1 MLIRACIPSGVE
13 ARECAVRSEAACA
26 NHGVGGLPARML
38 EGEDRRSS
46 PQEECHL
53 EGLSRRAL
61 CSLLFC
67 GVVLCCV
74 VL

>member
-1 MLIRACIPSGVE
+1 M
-13 ARECAVRSEAACA
+13 RESRGRWAP
-26 NHGVGGLPARML
+26 GRML
-38 EGEDRRSS
+38 EGEDRRPI

-61 CSLLFC
+61 CSFLFC